1 MIKSLSVFLLTVVYA
16 GMFGSAFGMKGT
28 SAMRTLQ
35 ADTVKI
41 NYPSKSDKVDT
52 LKNDSNRVW
61 IPTMVTGLN
70 VSQIAFSN
78 WTQGGSNAL
87 TWTATANVGMDYK
100 TDGWTLRNHARAAYG
115 RTKLGGQG
123 YITNDNELFVENV
136 LSYNIGWATDPFFS
150 NTVITTLTQGYNYSS
165 GTPVLI
171 ADFFDPGYVTQSLG
185 FSYSKLKFFS
195 TRLGFATQEVFAN
208 KYRQY
213 TDNPST
219 PNKVEAFKLESGFE
233 SVSQVR
239 LQIADNVLL
248 TTGLRLFT
256 RFENLTVWDVRWDNV
271 IAAKI
276 NSFLNVNFNYQL
288 VYQQDQSLETQMKE
302 GLQLGLVYT
311 IF

>member
-1 MIKSLSVFLLTVVYA
+1 MIKTILAITLLTVSTY
-16 GMFGSAFGMKGT
+16 GMTPQMSPAT
-28 SAMRTLQ
+28 SIG
-35 ADTVKI
+35 DTA
-41 NYPSKSDKVDT
+41 KVDHPAELQKT
-52 LKNDSNRVW
+52 ASIKKDTNNVW
-61 IPTMVTGLN
+61 IPTMVTGVN
-70 VSQIAFSN
+70 ISQIAFDN

-100 TDGWTLRNHARAAYG
+100 TDHWTLRNHGRVAYG

-123 YITNDNELFVENV
+123 YITNDNELFLENV
-136 LSYNIGWATDPFFS
+136 LSYNFGWATDPFFS
-150 NTVITTLTQGYNYSS
+150 NAVISTVTRGYSYST
-165 GTPVLI
+165 GKPVLI

-185 FSYSKLKFFS
+185 FSYTKLQFFS
-195 TRLGFATQEVFAN
+195 TRLGLATQEVFAN

-219 PNKVEAFKLESGFE
+219 PNKVEAFKFETGLE
-233 SVSQVR
+233 SVSQAK

-271 IAAKI
+271 VAAKV
-276 NSFLNVNFNYQL
+276 NSFINVNFNYQL
-288 VYQQDQSLETQMKE
+288 VYQKDQSLATQMKE
-302 GLQLGLVYT
+302 GLQLGIVYT